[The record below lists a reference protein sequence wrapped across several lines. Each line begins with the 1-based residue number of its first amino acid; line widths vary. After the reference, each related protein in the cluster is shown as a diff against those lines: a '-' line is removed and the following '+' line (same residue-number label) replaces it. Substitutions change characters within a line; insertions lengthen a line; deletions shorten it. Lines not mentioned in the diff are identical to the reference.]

1 MKGGIKMIDE
11 GKKTQTY
18 KYIRQTHCFNCKKD
32 INSQQ
37 YDECVDCKGIV
48 CSCGSCF
55 CEWGYSEFNY

>member
-37 YDECVDCKGIV
+37 YDQCVDCKRGILF
-48 CSCGSCF
+48 CS
-55 CEWGYSEFNY
+55 